1 MQDKGSAS
9 CTTTGIELPGS
20 GRSDALPERPESP
33 ALVTTSVFKTGSR
46 GIARRRVMLTDG
58 VEGCGWCVCVCA
70 CVCVTERERVREGD
84 RV

>member
-46 GIARRRVMLTDG
+46 GIARRRVMRTDG
-58 VEGCGWCVCVCA
+58 VEGCGWGVCVCVR
-70 CVCVTERERVREGD
+70 VCVSQRERG
-84 RV
+84 